1 VWQAWPCAKHPDQ
14 TVGRLDV
21 RIPGYTFDRANAV
34 VPPTPANDMGYVAQF
49 GRDVAG
55 NLLSMTVTRNEGVTG
70 VTGPTGWYFH
80 FARGAP
86 KETTIFLTQVPV
98 GRYILYASRYPAAT
112 TFSIRRIFKYYAD
125 LDRDVVRAGS
135 AEEVANDPAGLKYFF
150 DGRILYLKLVDPQ
163 PVPASDL
170 VREGGEPAAALEARH
185 SLAPRSAF
193 LALYN
198 ATASD
203 RPPTALPLP
212 HLPVTLYGTRW
223 FNLQYSVKT
232 NLGAQFSALP
242 APDPGPPPRVAAP
255 AATAAPLALPTPA
268 RPETAACD
276 DRPPFGATCAELVR
290 AGLCA
295 APYVRAGGW
304 CGTACGRCPTAAAA
318 AP

>member
-112 TFSIRRIFKYYAD
+112 TFTIRRIFKFYPD
-125 LDRDVVRAGS
+125 LDRAVAPAASIAEVV
-135 AEEVANDPAGLKYFF
+135 NDAAGLKYYFT
-150 DGRILYLKLVDPQ
+150 GSVLYLKLVDPQ
-163 PVPASDL
+163 AVPEYNL
-170 VREGGEPAAALEARH
+170 EREG
-185 SLAPRSAF
+185 
-193 LALYN
+193 
-198 ATASD
+198 
-203 RPPTALPLP
+203 
-212 HLPVTLYGTRW
+212 VVVYGTRF
-223 FNLQYSVKT
+223 FNLHYRVQAA
-232 NLGAQFSALP
+232 NADGALLDAAGLFFRLP
-242 APDPGPPPRVAAP
+242 TPDPGPPAKVA
-255 AATAAPLALPTPA
+255 
-268 RPETAACD
+268 
-276 DRPPFGATCAELVR
+276 PPV
-290 AGLCA
+290 
-295 APYVRAGGW
+295 
-304 CGTACGRCPTAAAA
+304 AAAA
-318 AP
+318 AAAEVVPAVGPEARQCDDVAPFGTTCAALVERGLCESAYLAAGFWCGASCGRCALGVAG